1 MVLVLVVVQIRAFAP
16 PLGSWLA
23 RSAVVVS
30 PCAVPLP
37 ARLLFSPGPAPPF
50 LFLLVFAPE
59 SGYSPFSLKT
69 CSSSPTRT
77 RVPGTTTAPFLHV
90 APAPSG
96 HHEQPSPEAVH
107 VRAQAP
113 QALRTQPAAQGR
125 PRTAADPRQRGKQEV
140 NAPAPVTESPQACR
154 ICSHRLPLNPSLINF
169 CKSTPDHLVS
179 NHLCC
184 LLVHFALPPGGRHPW
199 RHRWRKPHPR
209 PGAFARQRSA

>member
-1 MVLVLVVVQIRAFAP
+1 MSSSRSEGSRRRLAP
-16 PLGSWLA
+16 GWLA
-23 RSAVVVS
+23 RPSSSLPALS
-30 PCAVPLP
+30 LSQPAFSSLQALPPLP
-37 ARLLFSPGPAPPF
+37 LPLGLP
-50 LFLLVFAPE
+50 PE

-77 RVPGTTTAPFLHV
+77 RVPGTTTTPFLHV

-154 ICSHRLPLNPSLINF
+154 ICSHTVSLP
-169 CKSTPDHLVS
+169 TPV
-179 NHLCC
+179 
-184 LLVHFALPPGGRHPW
+184 
-199 RHRWRKPHPR
+199 
-209 PGAFARQRSA
+209 

>member
-1 MVLVLVVVQIRAFAP
+1 MVLVLVVVQIRGFAP

-69 CSSSPTRT
+69 CSSSPTHQGPR
-77 RVPGTTTAPFLHV
+77 LHPSLPS
-90 APAPSG
+90 ARAPSPG

-154 ICSHRLPLNPSLINF
+154 ICSHRLPSQPQF
-169 CKSTPDHLVS
+169 DQ
-179 NHLCC
+179 
-184 LLVHFALPPGGRHPW
+184 LLQVHARPPRE
-199 RHRWRKPHPR
+199 
-209 PGAFARQRSA
+209 